1 MVRDETMRRT
11 RHGYA
16 GLAVAAALATASLV
30 TTGCGAHYLLATD
43 DPPAPAVPLTA
54 ISPNVLVV
62 SIDGLR
68 PDALASFGAP
78 TLQRLIREGS
88 YTLAASTILPSK
100 TLPSHTSM
108 LTGQTPEHHGVL
120 WNNVVTADADE
131 VGTPTVF
138 AVARAQG
145 YRTAAF
151 YSKAKFEPLQQPGSL
166 DFSQAPGGW
175 FGKWS
180 ANRTMTDVEAYL
192 ESARPNLLFVHLPDP
207 DTAGH
212 AYGWMSPAYGHAV
225 ERADDAVAR
234 LLAAADQAYGAGAY
248 TIIVTADHGG
258 HDRDHGSDDPRD
270 VTIPWI
276 AWGHGVKAGELSAS
290 RVRTM
295 DTAST
300 VIWLLGVAEPANWAG
315 TPVIDAFAA
324 PVVAGGAG
332 R

>member
-1 MVRDETMRRT
+1 M
-11 RHGYA
+11 
-16 GLAVAAALATASLV
+16 TASLASA
-30 TTGCGAHYLLATD
+30 GCGAHYLVATA
-43 DPPAPAVPLTA
+43 PPPTPAVPLSSIT
-54 ISPNVLVV
+54 PNVLVV

-68 PDALASFGAP
+68 PDAISAFEAT

-120 WNNVVTADADE
+120 WNTPLTADADE
-131 VGTPTVF
+131 VGSPTVF

-151 YSKAKFEPLQQPGSL
+151 YSKAKFEPLQQSGSL
-166 DFSQAPGGW
+166 DYSQAPGGW
-175 FGKWS
+175 FGKWD
-180 ANRTMTDVEAYL
+180 ADRTLTDVEEYL

-207 DTAGH
+207 DSAGH
-212 AYGWMSPAYGHAV
+212 AHGWMSAAYGHAV
-225 ERADDAVAR
+225 EQADDAVGR
-234 LLAAADQAYGAGAY
+234 LLAAADRAYGAGEY
-248 TIIVTADHGG
+248 TILVTADHGG
-258 HDRDHGSDDPRD
+258 HGRDHGSDDPRD

-276 AWGHGVKAGELSAS
+276 AWGRSVAAGELPPA

-300 VIWLLGVAEPANWAG
+300 VLWLLGVDEPADWAG
-315 TPVIDAFAA
+315 SPVTDAFTTAA
-324 PVVAGGAG
+324 AVASGG

>member
-1 MVRDETMRRT
+1 MTRT
-11 RHGYA
+11 RFRRETIT
-16 GLAVAAALATASLV
+16 LAAAVSLMAGSLATA
-30 TTGCGAHYLLATD
+30 GCGAHYLLATD
-43 DPPAPAVPLTA
+43 DPPVPAARLSP

-68 PDALASFGAP
+68 PDAIATFEAP

-120 WNNVVTADADE
+120 WNTVITADADQ
-131 VGTPTVF
+131 VGSPTIF

-166 DFSQAPGGW
+166 DYSQAPGGW

-180 ANRTMTDVEAYL
+180 ARRTMTDVEVYL

-212 AYGWMSPAYGHAV
+212 SRGWMSPAYGHAV
-225 ERADDAVAR
+225 AQADAAVAR
-234 LLAAADQAYGAGAY
+234 LLAAADRAYGAGEY

-258 HDRDHGSDDPRD
+258 HNRDHGSDDPRD

-276 AWGHGVKAGELSAS
+276 AWGRSVKAGELHAAG
-290 RVRTM
+290 VRTM
-295 DTAST
+295 DTAAT
-300 VIWLLGVAEPANWAG
+300 VIWLLGVTEPANWAG
-315 TPVIDAFAA
+315 NPVIEAFAV
-324 PVVAGGAG
+324 PVVAGNG